1 MAHSICPSSPNQ
13 LKFIFYQTYTTTL
26 KNENACQ
33 EKNRN
38 VEAFL
43 QSEDGI
49 SPSQK
54 EEVKLFYKRF
64 KLEQASLGAQST
76 NTKGGKGSGA
86 IHSVRTSE

>member
-1 MAHSICPSSPNQ
+1 MSFFPKSTEI
-13 LKFIFYQTYTTTL
+13 IFYQTYTTTL
-26 KNENACQ
+26 KNENACW
-33 EKNRN
+33 EENRN

-43 QSEDGI
+43 WREDGI

-64 KLEQASLGAQST
+64 KLGQASLGAQST
-76 NTKGGKGSGA
+76 NTKSGKGSGAVIGA